1 MLMMLPSGA
10 PDEESPHAPRLVG
23 ERMDDL
29 VPAPAGLVVCDVGP
43 TWTEMT
49 ESCGA
54 LASPV
59 TSWTHARPSAE
70 AYLATQPRF
79 IASTLSPRYSR

>member
-1 MLMMLPSGA
+1 VSGCTISYPLA
-10 PDEESPHAPRLVG
+10 SLGVCLVTS
-23 ERMDDL
+23 E
-29 VPAPAGLVVCDVGP
+29 P

-59 TSWTHARPSAE
+59 TSRTEAGPSAKC
-70 AYLATQPRF
+70 
-79 IASTLSPRYSR
+79 SRPEVR